1 MSFQLPELPYAY
13 DSLEPY
19 CDEATV
25 RLHHDVHHKAYV
37 DELNITEGKLAEA
50 REKGDFV
57 LIKHWER
64 QLAFHGS
71 GHILHCLFGR
81 ICVLEVVD
89 LRMGY

>member
-1 MSFQLPELPYAY
+1 LSFQLPELPYAY

-57 LIKHWER
+57 LIKHWE
-64 QLAFHGS
+64 
-71 GHILHCLFGR
+71 
-81 ICVLEVVD
+81 
-89 LRMGY
+89 